1 MKNIPQS
8 VVNELKKLK
17 LMDESPWTFTAH
29 KINFCEK
36 LYSIKYRELSKWD
49 IHGIMERHSELI
61 DYTFLTEVQ
70 FDFLQEQ
77 YTFALES
84 L

>member
-17 LMDESPWTFTAH
+17 LIDESPWTFTAH
-29 KINFCEK
+29 KIDFCVK

-49 IHGIMERHSELI
+49 IYSIMDKYPELI
-61 DYTFLTEVQ
+61 DHRQLTVAQ
-70 FDFLQEQ
+70 FDFIQEQ